1 MLLRFHGCLTG
12 EFHLYFFLLDVL
24 QMLDLLL
31 LVHLPLPTV
40 EFRGVTHVH
49 LEVLENLGILGFLD
63 FEQVAFT
70 EDGS

>member
-1 MLLRFHGCLTG
+1 MLLRLHGCLTG
-12 EFHLYFFLLDVL
+12 EFHLDLLLLDVL
-24 QMLDLLL
+24 ETLDFLLL
-31 LVHLPLPTV
+31 IHLSLPTV

-49 LEVLENLGILGFLD
+49 LEVLEDLSILGFLD

>member
-1 MLLRFHGCLTG
+1 MLLCFHGCLTR
-12 EFHLYFFLLDVL
+12 EFHLYLLLLDVL